1 MAESI
6 MISGFL
12 FLLILIQYREQ
23 RKIKIVAKSSWV
35 KKILS
40 VLLSSILLLV
50 FWSNNFPDQ
59 IKLIAFSV
67 LIIIFGFMK
76 EGLTEHNLVKLG
88 VLEGDFH
95 DFKKIQIEE
104 LPNHNQFISFY
115 KNKNSRLSLIFDIS
129 KEELLDYFKENNLQD
144 RVVIGN
150 EE

>member
-1 MAESI
+1 
-6 MISGFL
+6 
-12 FLLILIQYREQ
+12 
-23 RKIKIVAKSSWV
+23 
-35 KKILS
+35 
-40 VLLSSILLLV
+40 
-50 FWSNNFPDQ
+50 
-59 IKLIAFSV
+59 
-67 LIIIFGFMK
+67 MK